1 VQESFMSLLAP
12 FRALSRKVRE
22 FDDDEEGMETIQVVM
37 LLGLAAV
44 VAVLIFAFWKD
55 IKEWFNKQ
63 RDKFKSDA
71 PNAE

>member
-1 VQESFMSLLAP
+1 MSLLAP
-12 FRALSRKVRE
+12 FRAVGRKFRD

-55 IKEWFNKQ
+55 IKEWFKKQ

-71 PNAE
+71 PQADT